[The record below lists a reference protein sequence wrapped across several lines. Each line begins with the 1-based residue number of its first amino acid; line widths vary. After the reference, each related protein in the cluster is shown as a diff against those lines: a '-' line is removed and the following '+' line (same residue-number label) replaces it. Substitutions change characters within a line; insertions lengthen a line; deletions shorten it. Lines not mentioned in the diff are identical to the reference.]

1 MASVRQVSTSN
12 ACGIM
17 LREKYHA
24 SPLGVID
31 HLKSSF
37 SELSPV

>member
-24 SPLGVID
+24 SPLGLD
-31 HLKSSF
+31 
-37 SELSPV
+37 EPV